1 MDPDASTQLV
11 FSKPRCISSK
21 LVCGHSM
28 EGLEKLDLNFYTTVR
43 YNRKYQPTSRA
54 MALPASLPSAAG
66 YVTCLIGHRLVSLK
80 EMPALVLFDLGTVM
94 YINHPRINYAALNAG
109 S

>member
-1 MDPDASTQLV
+1 
-11 FSKPRCISSK
+11 
-21 LVCGHSM
+21 
-28 EGLEKLDLNFYTTVR
+28 
-43 YNRKYQPTSRA
+43 

-66 YVTCLIGHRLVSLK
+66 YVTCLSGHRLVSLK